1 VEQQLSRSLSRLETQ
16 DIKTQ
21 PQFNHYLKA
30 NTPPSLKEF
39 HTVVRHLVIIRW
51 FQRLIPVKGASQRTT
66 QETTDPRD
74 GWIPAACPILSA
86 LSWPTSGSLD
96 FHGFCTLFNPF
107 IFLNKL
113 VLFFPCLSHLLSR
126 QHFFGISYLF
136 SHVSLL
142 YWKELIC

>member
-1 VEQQLSRSLSRLETQ
+1 MNWQENHMSEQQLSRSLSRLETQ

-74 GWIPAACPILSA
+74 GWIPAACPILSLGA
-86 LSWPTSGSLD
+86 VIAIFSGVIFILIHFSL
-96 FHGFCTLFNPF
+96 
-107 IFLNKL
+107 I
-113 VLFFPCLSHLLSR
+113 
-126 QHFFGISYLF
+126 Q
-136 SHVSLL
+136 SL
-142 YWKELIC
+142 EE